1 MKLTPKNELEK
12 KAIENKKA
20 IAVVPNNK
28 LKDML
33 TCRGI
38 ATHSSFNK
46 ND

>member
-28 LKDML
+28 LKRYADM
-33 TCRGI
+33 TRDCN
-38 ATHSSFNK
+38 SFIIQ
-46 ND
+46 